1 MSHKPVGRLPL
12 LSPGPQ
18 LPCSYGCMKNLTE
31 ISAAKLAGSSPRNP
45 YKGCYQ
51 FCCLVNRG
59 MMGVNSLPKTVTR
72 HRRGCDLNPGPTAPE
87 SSTLTTRLL
96 RQPHWAMHK
105 QTIQQMQTI
114 EQTVCN
120 YPLGER
126 GNQWMQERHCETLEN
141 QQQPTATQHNL
152 TATPLT
158 TDCCLLYVYS

>member
-1 MSHKPVGRLPL
+1 MSHKPGGRLPL

-87 SSTLTTRLL
+87 SSTLTTRLPSHPHCDPVKDCSETCRSIFVISKTFEPQIAVATLSDNSL
-96 RQPHWAMHK
+96 RQ
-105 QTIQQMQTI
+105 
-114 EQTVCN
+114 TVHT
-120 YPLGER
+120 
-126 GNQWMQERHCETLEN
+126 HCVSVH
-141 QQQPTATQHNL
+141 QPANW
-152 TATPLT
+152 
-158 TDCCLLYVYS
+158 